1 MIYIFVILVILIL
14 FILLLLLAD
23 LIMNFAGFSKRC
35 DGNENLKYFTAS
47 DFENLSAEP
56 ISFQTKGGI
65 TLRGNIYKKSGKN
78 DFKGLIVFCHG
89 MGGGHL
95 SYTTEINYFAQ
106 KGFCVFSY
114 DNTGTCESDGKRLFG
129 FPRSIIDLEHAV
141 KYIEG
146 SKKLCNEPLFLVG
159 HSWGAY
165 AVCNL
170 SSVYAPK
177 NLKAIIAYAPF
188 DSCNTLIND
197 QSKQMTGISFKFLN
211 PFFST
216 VNYIKF
222 GKYANLKS
230 SKSISSNSVPTLIL
244 QGDEDTS
251 VLLSNSPAGKK
262 EIISKNKNSNFII
275 CKGKHHNPYLSM
287 RADSYLCSVFG
298 EIAKLQKEK
307 KTEEIKTLCSSID
320 YSLITEDDEGIMKQC
335 IEFLIKS

>member
-1 MIYIFVILVILIL
+1 MIYILIILIL
-14 FILLLLLAD
+14 CILLLLLAD

-35 DGNENLKYFTAS
+35 EGNENLKYFTAS

-56 ISFQTKGGI
+56 VSFQTKGGI
-65 TLRGNIYKKSGKN
+65 TLRGNIYKKSGSD
-78 DFKGLIVFCHG
+78 DFKGIIVFCHG

-106 KGFCVFSY
+106 KGFQVFAY

-141 KYIEG
+141 KYIE
-146 SKKLCNEPLFLVG
+146 SDKKLCNEPLFLVG

-165 AVCNL
+165 TVCNL
-170 SSVYAPK
+170 SSVYTPK

-197 QSKQMTGISFKFLN
+197 QSKQMAGISFKILN
-211 PFFST
+211 PFFSA
-216 VNYIKF
+216 VSYIKF

-230 SKSISSNSVPTLIL
+230 SKSISSNSVPTLIFH
-244 QGDEDTS
+244 GDEDAS
-251 VLLSNSPAGKK
+251 VLLSNSPASK
-262 EIISKNKNSNFII
+262 EEMSKNKNSNFVI
-275 CKGKHHNPYLSM
+275 CKRKHHNPYLSL

-307 KTEEIKTLCSSID
+307 KTDEIKAFYSSID
-320 YSLITEDDEGIMKQC
+320 YSLITEEDEDIMKQSV
-335 IEFLIKS
+335 EFLNKSLEK